1 MSREDWLIG
10 QDRASAAAERIY
22 SAAAELI
29 ARHGFD
35 AFTIEALARKV
46 HCSPATIYRH
56 AGGKAVIRDAVT
68 LRLASRILGTVR
80 EAIEGLTGSERIV
93 TASAVALQYIRA
105 EPLAQVMGRAIH
117 DPDANQWITRSPLI
131 AGLAQEMI
139 GSATADPVAAQWLI
153 RVVLALW
160 CWPPIDPDIEQQM
173 LQRFLGPPFASL
185 QGSGQGAT

>member
-10 QDRASAAAERIY
+10 QDRAAAAAERIY

-68 LRLASRILGTVR
+68 LRLASRILANVR
-80 EAIEGLTGSERIV
+80 EAIDGLTGSERVV
-93 TASAVALQYIRA
+93 TASAIALQHIRA

-117 DPDANQWITRSPLI
+117 DPDADQWITTSPLI
-131 AGLAQEMI
+131 IGLAKEMI

-160 CWPPIDPDIEQQM
+160 CWP
-173 LQRFLGPPFASL
+173 LQIPTSSTKCCN
-185 QGSGQGAT
+185 GS

>member
-10 QDRASAAAERIY
+10 QDRASVAAERIY
-22 SAAAELI
+22 RAAAELI

-68 LRLASRILGTVR
+68 LRLASRILATVR
-80 EAIEGLTGSERIV
+80 EAIDGLTGAERIV
-93 TASAVALQYIRA
+93 TASAVALQHIRA

-117 DPDANQWITRSPLI
+117 DPDADQWVTRSPLI
-131 AGLAQEMI
+131 AALAQEMI
-139 GSATADPVAAQWLI
+139 GSANADPVAAQWLI

-160 CWPPIDPDIEQQM
+160 SWPPADPDIELQM
-173 LQRFLGPPFASL
+173 LQRFLGPPFAKL
-185 QGSGQGAT
+185 KT